1 MSFIKNVFKNITN
14 EIEFLRTHRLKE
26 QYTFKGM
33 MKRMSAGARFIR
45 RHPLKKKFRLA
56 FCFILV
62 FIVAGSTMLFMHHQD
77 RQNIAQRVASTKTER
92 KVQSSKKAH
101 SKLVAEKNKNKNTMR
116 EPINWRQP
124 SETVPYPSV
133 KKHPNLAFYV
143 DISKQRVYLRDGK
156 KTLYTMYASTGKN
169 NSTPRGD
176 FAIQAERGYSFYNP
190 EDQGGANYY
199 TSWYQHGVYLFH
211 TVPTDKNGQYILSAA
226 KLLGTAADSHGCI
239 RLSVPDARWIN
250 ENAKVGMAV
259 HVY

>member
-1 MSFIKNVFKNITN
+1 MF
-14 EIEFLRTHRLKE
+14 
-26 QYTFKGM
+26 
-33 MKRMSAGARFIR
+33 
-45 RHPLKKKFRLA
+45 
-56 FCFILV
+56 
-62 FIVAGSTMLFMHHQD
+62 FMHHQSD
-77 RQNIAQRVASTKTER
+77 QRAVRQAESTQKQLSKSAQSQRVAQKARHKNPMR
-92 KVQSSKKAH
+92 K
-101 SKLVAEKNKNKNTMR
+101 
-116 EPINWRQP
+116 PINWRKS

-133 KKHPNLAFYV
+133 KKHPHLAFYV
-143 DISKQRVYLRDGK
+143 SISKQRVYLRDGK

-211 TVPTDKNGQYILSAA
+211 TVPTDKTGKYIPSAA
-226 KLLGTAADSHGCI
+226 ALLGTAADSHGCI

-250 ENAKVGMAV
+250 ENAKVGMSV